1 MFKEYFGI
9 RWEFDHDEVD
19 RIIEEHIEKG
29 IPGYVIS
36 LDMNNFSLARF
47 NPDHMKIVN
56 SAIVNNC
63 DSSWIPVFVNRLY
76 HTNYTFYRGD
86 DVFLGY
92 IKKCKY
98 RQFFLGSNKRVLDGL
113 RKEMAKIDPQILD
126 MRFEELPFRKVEEF
140 DYEGIAK
147 MINDDAP
154 DIIWVSLGCP
164 KQEQFMARLKPYLKK
179 GIMFG
184 YGAIFNFYSGLDDV
198 EQAAPKWVVN
208 WRLQFIYRLFQDPKK
223 QWPRV
228 KRMIRSVPISIK
240 EEKKKIREEKMMAKQ
255 SKQQ

>member
-9 RWEFDHDEVD
+9 RWEFDHAEVD
-19 RIIEEHIEKG
+19 RIIDEHIQNK
-29 IPGYVIS
+29 ISGYVIS
-36 LDMNNFSLARF
+36 LDMNNFALAREVEA
-47 NPDHMKIVN
+47 HWKIVN
-56 SAIVNNC
+56 SSVVNNC
-63 DSSWIPVFVNRLY
+63 DSSWIPFFINRLY
-76 HTNYTFYRGD
+76 NTKYTFYRGD

-98 RQFFLGSNKRVLDGL
+98 RQFFLGSNQRVLDGL
-113 RKEMAKIDPQILD
+113 KKEMTKFDPMIAD
-126 MRFEELPFRKVEEF
+126 MKFEELPFKKVEDF

-147 MINDDAP
+147 MINEDAP

-164 KQEQFMARLKPYLKK
+164 KQEQFMSRLLPYLNQ

-198 EQAAPKWVVN
+198 EKGAPKWVVN
-208 WRLQFIYRLFQDPKK
+208 MKLQFIYRLFQEPKK

-228 KRMIRSVPISIK
+228 KRTLKVIQPSLR
-240 EEKKKIREEKMMAKQ
+240 EEQKKIRI
-255 SKQQ
+255 SKKISV